1 MTFIVFAKVT
11 SCSIPTQSQ
20 CSVFWDDHWLELDV
34 LYKISIPSKTNRYLS
49 WGQTP
54 LNPGS
59 ALPNILKTSYF
70 PSNISHCV
78 YLLILSFS
86 HFPPIVWSY
95 FFRLIKVGQIV
106 CSIQLPLQLLQFG
119 LHQTISSLWTKKGDT
134 TVAANFVQCL
144 CNFDVLLPVT
154 HPPCPC
160 LFADWQFR
168 PKQRSLPKQTGGN
181 RKTETEDLKRIPPA
195 AAAVDKLSLDL
206 VSHQKTIFLRHNWI
220 DPSVVRITCSRLVS
234 LQLLSGFGFTTLL
247 RKWNHQVCKLL

>member
-1 MTFIVFAKVT
+1 MCCIKYPFPRKPIDISRGVKPHWTQDLHCQTF
-11 SCSIPTQSQ
+11 
-20 CSVFWDDHWLELDV
+20 
-34 LYKISIPSKTNRYLS
+34 SKLFS
-49 WGQTP
+49 
-54 LNPGS
+54 
-59 ALPNILKTSYF
+59 LKDFS
-70 PSNISHCV
+70 SNISHFV

-86 HFPPIVWSY
+86 HFPSIVWSY

-154 HPPCPC
+154 HPQCPC

-195 AAAVDKLSLDL
+195 AAVVDKLSLDL
-206 VSHQKTIFLRHNWI
+206 VSHQKTIFFAAQLNWPKCGQNHLFKI
-220 DPSVVRITCSRLVS
+220 GFIATFIWFWFYGIMKVKPSS
-234 LQLLSGFGFTTLL
+234 LQTFII
-247 RKWNHQVCKLL
+247 